1 MKISRYLASGLAL
14 TLLTSILFLNS
25 GCTVV
30 NTLRGKDML
39 NQGILKYNQGNTVAA
54 AELFEKASALIP
66 TNPNVWLCLGAVK
79 YKGINNA
86 PTGKADE
93 VAKEA
98 LNCYTKA
105 LENASP
111 TDCKIRDTAIGY
123 IAAIYGDRLSEGD
136 KVAHETAQREWLLK
150 RTEGECA
157 TPDIKAQTYYSI
169 GVKHWQN
176 AFGISNAY
184 ADKQK
189 NDSDPFHCR
198 VINNPVD
205 KAKFDNAVNQAFEYL
220 NKSIASKP
228 DYSEAHSYLSL
239 MYREKQKTSCSDAK
253 KFEADAQKEAKIA
266 IELAAKAKA
275 EAEAKAAEEAAKGE
289 TKK

>member
-39 NQGILKYNQGNTVAA
+39 NQGILKYNQGNTNAA
-54 AELFEKASALIP
+54 AELFEKSSALIP

-79 YKGINNA
+79 YKKIGSA
-86 PTGKADE
+86 GQGE
-93 VAKEA
+93 VLQLSKDA
-98 LNCYTKA
+98 LECYTKA
-105 LENASP
+105 LEFSDP
-111 TDCKIRDTAIGY
+111 KDCKIKDTAIGY
-123 IAAIYGDRLSEGD
+123 IAAINGDRLDNE
-136 KVAHETAQREWLLK
+136 AAQREWLLK

-157 TPDIKAQTYYSI
+157 TTDIKAQTYYSI
-169 GVKHWQN
+169 GVKYWQC
-176 AFGISNAY
+176 AFGLSNAY

-189 NDSDPFHCR
+189 NDSDPFHYR
-198 VINNPVD
+198 NINNPKD
-205 KAKFDNAVNQAFEYL
+205 KDKFDNCVNKSFEFL
-220 NKSIASKP
+220 NKSIAAKP

-239 MYREKQKTSCSDAK
+239 MYREKQKTSSTDAK

-275 EAEAKAAEEAAKGE
+275 EAEAKAAEEEAKGE
-289 TKK
+289 KKK

>member
-39 NQGILKYNQGNTVAA
+39 NQGILKYNQGNTTAA
-54 AELFEKASALIP
+54 AKLFEDASALIP

-79 YKGINNA
+79 YKKIGSA
-86 PTGKADE
+86 GPGE
-93 VAKEA
+93 VPQFSKDA
-98 LNCYTKA
+98 LECYTKA
-105 LENASP
+105 LEFSDP
-111 TDCKIRDTAIGY
+111 KDCKVRDIAIGY
-123 IAAIYGDRLSEGD
+123 IATINGDRLENE
-136 KVAHETAQREWLLK
+136 AAQREWLLK

-157 TPDIKAQTYYSI
+157 TTDIKAQTYYSI
-169 GVKHWQN
+169 GVKYWQN

-205 KAKFDNAVNQAFEYL
+205 KTKFDNAVNQAFEYL
-220 NKSIASKP
+220 NKSIAAKP

-239 MYREKQKTSCSDAK
+239 MYREKQKTSCGDAK

-275 EAEAKAAEEAAKGE
+275 AAEAKAAEEAAKGE

>member
-14 TLLTSILFLNS
+14 TLLTSILFFNS
-25 GCTVV
+25 GCSVV
-30 NTLRGKDML
+30 NTLKGKDKL
-39 NQGILKYNQGNTVAA
+39 NQGILKYNQGNTNAA
-54 AELFEKASALIP
+54 ADLFEQASALIP

-79 YKGINNA
+79 YKKIGGA
-86 PTGKADE
+86 GGGGE
-93 VAKEA
+93 GLRLAKEA

-111 TDCKIRDTAIGY
+111 SDCKIRDTAIGY
-123 IAAIYGDRLSEGD
+123 IAAINGDRLDNE
-136 KVAHETAQREWLLK
+136 AEQRKWLLM

-157 TPDIKAQTYYSI
+157 TTDIKAQTYYSI
-169 GVKHWQN
+169 GVKYWQC
-176 AFGISNAY
+176 AFGVSNAY

-189 NDSDPFHCR
+189 IDSEPFHNR
-198 VINNPVD
+198 VINNPKD
-205 KAKFDNAVNQAFEYL
+205 KEKFDDCVNKSFEYL
-220 NKSIASKP
+220 NKSIAAKP

-239 MYREKQKTSCSDAK
+239 MYREKQKTSGADAK
-253 KFEADAQKEAKIA
+253 KFEAEAQKEAKTA

-289 TKK
+289 TKTKK